1 MTVTKS
7 GSANFYS
14 LPMLEFVYRLDL
26 NLGIQA

>member
-1 MTVTKS
+1 MTVAKN

-26 NLGIQA
+26 NLGVQV